1 MSVLLADIGG
11 THARFSILKSGKLS
25 DIYRYRCSDFKSSYM
40 AIRSFL
46 LMQESMPNHAIIAM
60 AGVVINGQGKWTNLD
75 WTLSEKKLKQL
86 FGFSTVLL
94 VNDLIPQGKGVL
106 YLKSSDVIA
115 LNKVRPEKKSLKA
128 LMSLGTG
135 LGACVITPDSLC
147 PSEYGQTILTNGK
160 ILEKDLF
167 SKRLK
172 SSDEKTVN
180 NEKFYRYLASVIQN
194 FVLSTQ
200 PLGGLYLVG
209 GMLSAKDLKK
219 YDLIKQLINH
229 PTMQPL
235 LKKVPVYLIVNK
247 NLAFIGLS
255 KLAKKSCLT

>member
-1 MSVLLADIGG
+1 MS
-11 THARFSILKSGKLS
+11 
-25 DIYRYRCSDFKSSYM
+25 KSSEGCILSYKKNE
-40 AIRSFL
+40 IL
-46 LMQESMPNHAIIAM
+46 WKLVE
-60 AGVVINGQGKWTNLD
+60 INSQ
-75 WTLSEKKLKQL
+75 
-86 FGFSTVLL
+86 
-94 VNDLIPQGKGVL
+94 I
-106 YLKSSDVIA
+106 YSDSGG
-115 LNKVRPEKKSLKA
+115 N
-128 LMSLGTG
+128 
-135 LGACVITPDSLC
+135 
-147 PSEYGQTILTNGK
+147 
-160 ILEKDLF
+160 
-167 SKRLK
+167 
-172 SSDEKTVN
+172 DEKTVN

-194 FVLSTQ
+194 FALSTQ